1 MLLYGPSC
9 LLKFPKGTPCSPM
22 FFFHA
27 LPCLFLEITVDTKE
41 TRDIIASDASI
52 FGAKTQDRK
61 EVYISIYT

>member
-1 MLLYGPSC
+1 
-9 LLKFPKGTPCSPM
+9 M